1 MCKGGSSGQT
11 TTSSN
16 QPPPQV
22 LQAYQ
27 DLINRGTNVANT
39 PLQQYPTGGP
49 GAPNLVAGFTPAQ
62 NEAFSTIEGAQ
73 GLAQPYIDTAA
84 QYATAGAAPVYPNL
98 PQFSSANVNQYL
110 SPYTQDVVNAT
121 TAQLNKQNAEQ
132 QNQLKGNAISAGAWG
147 GDRAGVAQAELA
159 GQQQTAEA
167 PVIAGLY
174 NQGYG
179 QALGEFNTQQQT
191 ALNAMQSDAWR
202 QAQAA
207 YQFGGLGA
215 QAQQEALGGAG
226 ALLQA
231 GGLQQQLAQEQL
243 NVPYEQFLQQQAYP
257 FQTTQFLG
265 NLVEGA
271 GSGMGGTSQTTTPG
285 PSTLSQVAG
294 LGLTGAA
301 MYALLSDRRAKED
314 IQLIG
319 KALDGQKIYRFRYKG
334 DPRTHIGFLAQEV
347 EKKHPDAVGERDGI
361 KYVDY
366 RRATEDAARRKRAA
380 GGLVPDVSISYVP
393 TMGLSAAR
401 GMGLPAPPAAPQQ
414 KDQTAGLSSIVGSLL
429 SKKGNSPAGLGAGW
443 FGSQNAAENFARNN
457 GIAFGSDMSYG
468 SGMFSTPSAAE
479 SFAGANGISFAPEM
493 LAAKSGGRIHRAS
506 GGMTPMS
513 MALDPMTQI
522 LYKRFAS
529 MTPEKLR
536 EASVYTPEGSPQ
548 GRILRQVLA
557 QRNAVTPPVT
567 MGDVSSLPGV
577 SPTPTP
583 SQGLGANM
591 GYADG
596 GDVDPEDVDDGADL
610 YGSSLPAVAAMNAP
624 SIVPVP
630 RYADASI
637 PPPKPGLGAAYNTA
651 PASSEPMPSDVD
663 DDADRVEVPDDSEAV
678 VASGGKGLAAGPDN
692 TASPSEAR
700 NLGLLAAGLGIMA
713 GRSPNA
719 MQNIGAGGLAGLKT
733 YAGVKQQE
741 ANQAIAQRKANI
753 EDAREKTL
761 ESHYENVDA
770 RPVVDHSGPTT
781 RVFYPSE
788 TDPNTGKKGLW
799 LDTGIPTT
807 EAERNAETTRF
818 HNAEIGVRQQA
829 ADQGRYTLQPGMG
842 ADPNDPSKEVPGAY
856 KINTKTG
863 EAEFQPGVT
872 LTGRGGTSP
881 ALDPQTVDYIAEQ
894 YRRTGK
900 MPPLG
905 YGTASV
911 GLRSQVLA
919 RAAQMNHDEGGSPSD
934 DIAAQAYLKA
944 GTSGLT
950 KVVGYRNMVESFEQT
965 ADKNADMALSMMD
978 KGAGPS
984 GSPILNRWVQ
994 YGRKEIAGDPDVTA
1008 FNAALTTFK
1017 NEYAKIMSG
1026 QTGAAGTSDSARA
1039 EADELINN
1047 SMTPDQIRK
1056 TIQTMK
1062 MEMENRRTSLI
1073 DQENKVREGLR
1084 RTGTIPATS
1093 PATPAAEATTGK
1105 PSAAPAIPALPSNLP
1120 AGSLYSPSRKM
1131 WRDPSGKLYDAGG
1144 NPVGP

>member
-16 QPPPQV
+16 QPPQAV
-22 LQAYQ
+22 LDAYTS
-27 DLINRGTNVANT
+27 LINRGTNVANT
-39 PLQQYPTGGP
+39 PLQQYPTGGA
-49 GAPNLVAGFTPAQ
+49 GAPNLVAGFAPAQ

-98 PQFSSANVNQYL
+98 PQFSQANISQYQN
-110 SPYTQDVVNAT
+110 PYTQDVVNAT
-121 TAQLNKQNAEQ
+121 EAQFNKQNAQQ

-174 NQGYG
+174 NEGYG

-285 PSTLSQVAG
+285 PSTLSQIAG

-301 MYALLSDRRAKED
+301 MYALLKSGGRVHRA
-314 IQLIG
+314 G
-319 KALDGQKIYRFRYKG
+319 
-334 DPRTHIGFLAQEV
+334 
-347 EKKHPDAVGERDGI
+347 
-361 KYVDY
+361 
-366 RRATEDAARRKRAA
+366 
-380 GGLVPDVSISYVP
+380 GGLVPDVSVSYVP
-393 TMGLSAAR
+393 TVGVGAPR

-414 KDQTAGLSSIVGSLL
+414 QDQTAGLSSIVGSLL
-429 SKKGNSPAGLGAGW
+429 SKKSNPSSGLGAGW
-443 FGSQNAAENFARNN
+443 FGSQGAAEDFARKN
-457 GIAFGSDMSYG
+457 GIAFGPDMAYG
-468 SGMFSTPSAAE
+468 SGMFSTPGAAE
-479 SFAGANGISFAPEM
+479 GFAAANGIAFNPET
-493 LAAKSGGRIHRAS
+493 LAAKTGGRIHRAS
-506 GGMTPMS
+506 GGLTPMS
-513 MALDPMTQI
+513 MAIDPMTQM
-522 LYKRFAS
+522 LYRRFAS

-536 EASVYTPEGSPQ
+536 EASVYTPPGSPQ

-577 SPTPTP
+577 SPIPAS
-583 SQGLGANM
+583 SQGLGANI

-596 GDVDPEDVDDGADL
+596 GDVDPENVDDGADL
-610 YGSSLPAVAAMNAP
+610 YGSLPIVAATNAP
-624 SIVPVP
+624 PIVPAP
-630 RYADASI
+630 RYADAAI
-637 PPPKPGLGAAYNTA
+637 PPPKPGLGAADDTLPPAAASSA
-651 PASSEPMPSDVD
+651 PAPSDVD

-753 EDAREKTL
+753 EDAREKTI

-781 RVFYPSE
+781 RIYYPSE
-788 TDPNTGKKGLW
+788 KKW

-807 EAERNAETTRF
+807 EAERNAEEKSY
-818 HNAEIGVRQQA
+818 HDAEIGVRRQQA
-829 ADQGRYTLQPGMG
+829 EQGKFQLVPGMG
-842 ADPNDPSKEVPGAY
+842 TDQNGKEVPGAY
-856 KINTKTG
+856 RFNSKSG
-863 EAEFQPGVT
+863 DYEFQPGV
-872 LTGRGGTSP
+872 
-881 ALDPQTVDYIAEQ
+881 VV
-894 YRRTGK
+894 TGK
-900 MPPLG
+900 TSQGVTAQLVQSLIASGAAKNPQDALAIIRDPT
-905 YGTASV
+905 GTHYQAMV
-911 GLRSQVLA
+911 
-919 RAAQMNHDEGGSPSD
+919 RAQESL
-934 DIAAQAYLKA
+934 AQAAAK
-944 GTSGLT
+944 T
-950 KVVGYRNMVESFEQT
+950 
-965 ADKNADMALSMMD
+965 
-978 KGAGPS
+978 
-984 GSPILNRWVQ
+984 
-994 YGRKEIAGDPDVTA
+994 DPDWQSDPAATLKKWRTYYGMREAPTA
-1008 FNAALTTFK
+1008 
-1017 NEYAKIMSG
+1017 
-1026 QTGAAGTSDSARA
+1026 
-1039 EADELINN
+1039 
-1047 SMTPDQIRK
+1047 
-1056 TIQTMK
+1056 
-1062 MEMENRRTSLI
+1062 
-1073 DQENKVREGLR
+1073 
-1084 RTGTIPATS
+1084 PA
-1093 PATPAAEATTGK
+1093 ATPRAK
-1105 PSAAPAIPALPSNLP
+1105 PAPAPVIPSLPQGLP
-1120 AGSLYSPSRKM
+1120 AGSQYSPSRQM